1 MALFGQIGEFVSEEE
16 EWLQYVERLEHY
28 LCANTIDGEDWR
40 HAVFLSTIGLKVYKL
55 LCSLLSPVKPGDIA
69 FKALIL

>member
-40 HAVFLSTIGLKVYKL
+40 RAVFLSTMHSIM
-55 LCSLLSPVKPGDIA
+55 CSLLSPVKPGDIA